1 MLLSNDQYCT
11 LWEGDE
17 AREVGEGSGKAASM
31 RHHAA
36 EESDGLQLVGVVG
49 TGNGGSRGQ
58 CGVVRLEKPKHF
70 VNVLVTAL
78 NRLAAY
84 NDFCLLQ
91 FLFSSKAPQDS
102 SPLYK
107 RLSTNIHKPL
117 PYLVPTSCVK
127 PPSHPR
133 FLELSDS
140 APLKWPL
147 RDDRNKK
154 HIPEQAGSKR
164 RRTYSQVENV

>member
-1 MLLSNDQYCT
+1 M
-11 LWEGDE
+11 G
-17 AREVGEGSGKAASM
+17 RRRGERSGRGERQGGIM

-117 PYLVPTSCVK
+117 PYLA
-127 PPSHPR
+127 PSHPR